1 MFFSRVFQFIVH
13 RSAFIV
19 CFGGFMAR
27 YVGQRVKRTEDP
39 RLIQG
44 LAHYVDDIRLPDTL
58 HVAFVR
64 SIYAHAR
71 VNGVDASEALKAPG
85 VVAVYTGKE
94 TAGIGPVPCAG
105 ALPDLKVPDHRV
117 LATDKVYFV
126 GHPIAAIVATNA
138 YAARDA
144 AELVLV
150 DYEDLPAVVDAEAAA
165 AGGTVIHESF
175 GDNIAYKL
183 TAGEG
188 DIEAAL
194 NGADKVI
201 KQRITNQRL
210 APVAMEPRGVLA
222 RYFPGEQELT
232 VWSSTQIPHL
242 LRTQLAL
249 MIGIPENKLR
259 VITPEVGGGF
269 GSKLNVYAEEA
280 LLGWISMQL
289 GRPAKWIETRR
300 ENMAA
305 TIHGRGQVGDIE
317 IGFRNDGTI
326 TGLRYNVFADL
337 GAYHQLLTPAIPT
350 LTGLMLSGC
359 YKIPAIQINVTG
371 VFTNKMATDAYRG
384 AGRPEA
390 TYVVERALDLVAD
403 ELDIDPVEVRRRNFP
418 APEEFP
424 FKTATGLFYDSG
436 NYEGALDKALKNADY
451 ERLRAEQKS
460 ARDEGRIVGIG
471 VSTYVEICALGPS
484 QAMPAGGWESATVR
498 IEPTGKVTV
507 LTGASPHGQGQE
519 TSFAQLTADE
529 LGVDLNDVTV
539 IHGDTSIVQYGI
551 GTFGSRATAV
561 GGTAVYV
568 AIEKLREKARLI
580 AAHML
585 GTDAANIAFDEG
597 MFSLKEAKK
606 VATAAGG
613 DTASSGDADE
623 VPEAVLPAGQD
634 PAGALPEPEPG
645 RKSVTIQD
653 VALAAHLGRELP
665 PDTEPGLSAT
675 YFFEPKNFTFPFGTH
690 ICVVEIDRDTGE
702 VKITRYVAVD
712 DCGRVINPM
721 LVDGQ
726 VQGGIVQS
734 IGQAL
739 YEEVVYDEQ
748 GQLVTGT
755 LMDYAVPRAKMIPWF
770 ELDRT
775 ETPTDV
781 NPMGVKGVGEAGTIG
796 ATPAI
801 VNAVVDALSPF
812 GVRHIDMPV
821 RPEAVWRIINRGQ

>member
-1 MFFSRVFQFIVH
+1 
-13 RSAFIV
+13 
-19 CFGGFMAR
+19 
-27 YVGQRVKRTEDP
+27 
-39 RLIQG
+39 LIKG
-44 LAHYVDDIRLPDTL
+44 LGHYVDDIRLPDTL

-71 VNGVDASEALKAPG
+71 LSSVDVSAAAQAPG
-85 VVAVYTGKE
+85 VVAVYTGRDVVGK
-94 TAGIGPVPCAG
+94 IGPIPCAS
-105 ALPDLKVPDHRV
+105 ALPDLKVPTHHV

-126 GHPIAAIVATNA
+126 GHPIAAVVATDA

-144 AELVLV
+144 IDQIMV
-150 DYEDLPAVVDAEAAA
+150 DYEELPVVVDVEAAA
-165 AGGTVIHESF
+165 SGGPVIHEEF

-194 NGADKVI
+194 ASADRVI
-201 KQRITNQRL
+201 TQRMVHQRL

-222 RYFPGEQELT
+222 RYLRGEEELT
-232 VWSSTQIPHL
+232 IWSSTQIPHL

-249 MIGIPENKLR
+249 MLGIPENKLR
-259 VITPEVGGGF
+259 VIAPEVGGGF

-280 LLGWISMQL
+280 LIGWISMQL
-289 GRPAKWIETRR
+289 GRPVKWIETRR
-300 ENMAA
+300 ENLLA
-305 TIHGRGQVGDIE
+305 TIHGRGQVGRIE
-317 IGFRNDGTI
+317 VGCKSDGTV
-326 TGLRYNVFADL
+326 TGIRYHVFADL

-350 LTGLMLSGC
+350 LTGLMLSGA
-359 YKIPAIQINVTG
+359 YKIPALQINITG

-390 TYVVERALDLVAD
+390 TYVVERALDLVAA
-403 ELDIDPVEVRRRNFP
+403 ELGLDPVEVRRKNFP

-424 FKTATGLFYDSG
+424 FKTATGLSYDSG
-436 NYEGALDKALKNADY
+436 NYNGALQKALGIFDY
-451 ERLRAEQKS
+451 AKARAEQQT
-460 ARDEGRIVGIG
+460 ARQQGRLVGIG

-519 TSFAQLTADE
+519 TSFAQIAADE
-529 LGVDLNDVTV
+529 LGVDLNDVSV

-561 GGTAVYV
+561 GGTAVLV
-568 AIEKLREKARLI
+568 AIQKLKEKATRI

-585 GTDAANIAFDEG
+585 QADAARVVFKDAK
-597 MFSLKEAKK
+597 FSL
-606 VATAAGG
+606 ATARAAAAAEG
-613 DTASSGDADE
+613 A
-623 VPEAVLPAGQD
+623 PEPVVPAGQA
-634 PAGALPEPEPG
+634 PAAALPEPSTDG
-645 RKSVTIQD
+645 KSLSLKD
-653 VALAAHLGRELP
+653 VALAAHLAKDLP
-665 PDTEPGLSAT
+665 PDMEPGLSAT

-690 ICVVEIDRDTGE
+690 LVMVEIDRETGE
-702 VKITRYVAVD
+702 VKLLRYVAVD
-712 DCGRVINPM
+712 DCGKVINPM

-755 LMDYAVPRAKMIPWF
+755 LMDYAVPKATMIPWL

-775 ETPTDV
+775 ETPSPV
-781 NPMGVKGVGEAGTIG
+781 NPLGIKGIGEAGTIG

-801 VNAVVDALSPF
+801 VGAIVDALAPF
-812 GVRHIDMPV
+812 GVRHLDMPV
-821 RPEAVWRIINRGQ
+821 RPEAIWRIISQQS